1 VRATA
6 ALFLIPTDLTRTQ
19 FLEHGFSR
27 CSCIWCDNWP
37 KHSEFQQQLASIDRD
52 IRIAKRSYETEWT
65 RIHEAQNRC
74 LESLRFK
81 RLLQEQNFK

>member
-65 RIHEAQNRC
+65 RIHEAHNRC